1 VKWRRL
7 PRGGRIEDRRRAGG
21 LGGGIP
27 IGVGGGGLGL
37 VLLLAFILLSGGLP
51 GGGGDGGGPLDA
63 FPQAE
68 NAAPAPDPN
77 DTLAEFTKRVY
88 SDVERTWVDL
98 FQRADREYR
107 QSTLVL
113 FTQGTESG
121 CGGASASVG
130 PHYCPTDER
139 VYLDLSFFREL
150 GDRFGARGDFAQAY
164 VIAHEVGHHV
174 QNVLD
179 VMDRV
184 ENREDSI
191 RLELQADCLAGVWA
205 YTAERRG
212 LLDPG
217 DVQEGLDA
225 AAAVGD
231 DRIQQKTSGRIDPES
246 WTHGSSEQRMKWFTR
261 GMRDGDPAACDTFS
275 GEL

>member
-1 VKWRRL
+1 VKWKRL
-7 PRGGRIEDRRRAGG
+7 PGGGRIEDRRGAGG
-21 LGGGIP
+21 RIGGGIP

-37 VLLLAFILLSGGLP
+37 VLLVVFVLLSGGLP
-51 GGGGDGGGPLDA
+51 GGNEGGPLDA
-63 FPQAE
+63 LPQAE
-68 NAAPAPDPN
+68 NAAPAPDPD
-77 DTLAEFTKRVY
+77 DTVGDFSKRVY
-88 SDVERTWVDL
+88 SDVEQTWVDL
-98 FQRADREYR
+98 FRRADRDYR

-113 FTQGTESG
+113 FTQGTDSG
-121 CGGASASVG
+121 CGGASAAVG

-139 VYLDLSFFREL
+139 VYIDLTFFRDLS
-150 GDRFGARGDFAQAY
+150 DRFGAPGDFAQAY

-174 QNVLD
+174 QNVLNL
-179 VMDRV
+179 MERV

-191 RLELQADCLAGVWA
+191 RLELQADCFAGVWG
-205 YTAERRG
+205 YTAEKRG

-231 DRIQQKTSGRIDPES
+231 DRIQQKAGGRVDPES

-261 GMRDGDPAACDTFS
+261 GMRDGDPASCDTFS